1 MMRSIHEPDEASNSA
16 LSLFQGRKDVLSS
29 LLKLTKA
36 RHGLQKRWRRVAP
49 SGTAKA
55 LLKTS
60 DRDKPYRVCSCLS
73 RRQQV
78 TLTRLRIGY
87 QLQHEQ
93 DAGLEIKPNSQC
105 FVILFFYIHSLL
117 YESYIQ
123 GLSLVESINLI
134 TDSGLVCDMISD
146 TSYFFFL
153 IFWPG
158 NTDKESPRGMSD

>member
-1 MMRSIHEPDEASNSA
+1 MCLVLCLVLGYARVMRSIHEPDEPSNSA
-16 LSLFQGRKDVLSS
+16 LSLFHGRKDVLSS

-55 LLKTS
+55 LLKSS
-60 DRDKPYRVCSCLS
+60 DRDKPYRVRSCLS

-87 QLQHEQ
+87 QLTVQHEQ

-105 FVILFFYIHSLL
+105 SVIFIFL
-117 YESYIQ
+117 YKFS
-123 GLSLVESINLI
+123 
-134 TDSGLVCDMISD
+134 
-146 TSYFFFL
+146 
-153 IFWPG
+153 
-158 NTDKESPRGMSD
+158 SP

>member
-1 MMRSIHEPDEASNSA
+1 MCLVLCLVLGYARVMRSIHEPDEASNSA
-16 LSLFQGRKDVLSS
+16 LSLFHWRKDVLSS
-29 LLKLTKA
+29 LLKPTKA

-60 DRDKPYRVCSCLS
+60 YRDIPYRVCSCLS

-105 FVILFFYIHSLL
+105 SVIFIFL
-117 YESYIQ
+117 YKFS
-123 GLSLVESINLI
+123 
-134 TDSGLVCDMISD
+134 
-146 TSYFFFL
+146 
-153 IFWPG
+153 
-158 NTDKESPRGMSD
+158 SP